1 VAGAPKQQQQDFKRL
16 RLQPDRATTGAQL
29 SRPDVQHET
38 IEAMNTRDWADL
50 KVRTTFCKLERGLDL
65 SETSV

>member
-1 VAGAPKQQQQDFKRL
+1 
-16 RLQPDRATTGAQL
+16 
-29 SRPDVQHET
+29 
-38 IEAMNTRDWADL
+38 MNTRDWAAF